1 MSMDPVPTLGS
12 MDRPVS
18 FTLDFEDLRT
28 DPTVQEERVGIVTDR
43 ILARR
48 KRFFRNLPEQRS
60 RFIER
65 LSIR

>member
-1 MSMDPVPTLGS
+1 

-43 ILARR
+43 ILDRLR
-48 KRFFRNLPEQRS
+48 QLDIKGTFFCVA
-60 RFIER
+60 
-65 LSIR
+65 